1 LSKRNG
7 PNARARIATILQPVV
22 DMGADGPAALARR
35 VVEMPTDQAGVMCR
49 QVIEAGPL
57 HGLRLDQRQADAAA
71 QLAQLWRDAL
81 PGRERP
87 ATFNNAGMAGCR
99 ALSPD
104 EEIVAGQASRAYRA
118 ALDAV
123 QWATGV
129 RGVIAVE
136 TTVIHHERAH
146 YVAHLLPALTAL
158 ADHFECG
165 P

>member
-35 VVEMPTDQAGVMCR
+35 VVEMPTDQAGVTCR
-49 QVIEAGPL
+49 QIIEQGPL

-81 PGRERP
+81 PGRVR
-87 ATFNNAGMAGCR
+87 AGGYGAGGHHSR
-99 ALSPD
+99 ALTA
-104 EEIVAGQASRAYRA
+104 EEEVEAGQAAREYRA

-123 QWATGV
+123 QWQCGV

-136 TTVIHHERAH
+136 TAVIHHERAH
-146 YVAHLLPALTAL
+146 LAAHLLPALSAL
-158 ADHFECG
+158 ADHFG
-165 P
+165 T